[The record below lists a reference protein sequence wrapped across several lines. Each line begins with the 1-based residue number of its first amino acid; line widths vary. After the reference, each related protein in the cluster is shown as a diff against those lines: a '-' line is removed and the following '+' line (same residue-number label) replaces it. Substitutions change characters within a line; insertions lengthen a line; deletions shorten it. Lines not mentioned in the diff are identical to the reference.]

1 MFQKLDLI
9 PLSGE
14 RVEKYLLS
22 WLGLTEGA
30 VSSHC
35 TGMYPLFR
43 EIENC
48 GTPVHN
54 FNHIAFIMRCE
65 SKDIITKGLCV
76 TFPVRLVACQELFNM
91 PLGQTLGTESV
102 VGAKNLP
109 KYEKVQRGAES
120 ASS

>member
-1 MFQKLDLI
+1 MIMDRTQCFRNWILFHHQVK
-9 PLSGE
+9 E
-14 RVEKYLLS
+14 WKRYLLS
-22 WLGLTEGA
+22 WLGLKEGA

-54 FNHIAFIMRCE
+54 LVNHIAFIMRCE

-76 TFPVRLVACQELFNM
+76 TFPVRLVA
-91 PLGQTLGTESV
+91 
-102 VGAKNLP
+102 
-109 KYEKVQRGAES
+109 
-120 ASS
+120 